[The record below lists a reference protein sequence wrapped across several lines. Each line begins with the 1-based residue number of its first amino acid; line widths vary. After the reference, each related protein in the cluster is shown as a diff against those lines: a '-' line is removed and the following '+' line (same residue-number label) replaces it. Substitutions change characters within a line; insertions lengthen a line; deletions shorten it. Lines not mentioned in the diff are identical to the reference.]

1 MRRRTITVAVI
12 MTVAWSCSDD
22 DATGDGGAPDAARDA
37 GAREA
42 AVVEAGVDAPVPDG
56 ASSCGAH
63 VTFATGKKPITTLH
77 VALTGSDSV
86 GDGTA
91 AKPYRS
97 VAHAVKQAKPGTAVQ
112 LGVGTY
118 SGGVTIKDLH
128 GTAAA
133 PIWIGGAPGKAKPV
147 LEGGS
152 EGLHL
157 TRVRYLVVHDLEVR
171 KNKQNG
177 INCDD
182 GGEYANA
189 TATHHVV
196 FSNLYV
202 HDVGG
207 AGNQD
212 CLKLSGL
219 RDYFV
224 LGSTFEKCGGGM
236 SGSGVDHVGCHR
248 GVIARNT
255 FRNLSGNAVQCKG
268 GSVDIL
274 VAHNLLVE
282 PGARGVNMGGS
293 TGFTFFR
300 PPLSKTATN
309 AEARNIR
316 VVANVIKGGNAPFA
330 FVGCVDCLAANN
342 TIIDPHS
349 WLLRILQETKTSG
362 GYTFAASQ
370 KGRVVNN
377 LFYFDR
383 QDLST
388 YVNIGPNTLPKTF
401 SFESNLWYAHDQ
413 PSASA
418 PSNLPVA
425 ETGGVVAKDPKLT
438 SAAKGDYSIGATSP
452 AAGKGKGPAAVAG
465 DMAGRCYANP
475 PSIGAHEAPGK

>member
-1 MRRRTITVAVI
+1 MRRQCIAAAVVV
-12 MTVAWSCSDD
+12 TLAWGCSDD
-22 DATGDGGAPDAARDA
+22 TTSGDAGAPDAARDA
-37 GAREA
+37 GTQEA
-42 AVVEAGVDAPVPDG
+42 AIVEAGADATGPD
-56 ASSCGAH
+56 AVKSCGAH
-63 VTFATGKKPITTLH
+63 VTFATGKQPAVKLH
-77 VALTGSDSV
+77 VALTGSDSA
-86 GDGTA
+86 GDGTE

-97 VAHAVKQAKPGTAVQ
+97 ITHAVKQAKPGTAVRIHA
-112 LGVGTY
+112 GTY

-133 PIWIGGAPGKAKPV
+133 PIWIGGIPGKTRPV
-147 LEGGS
+147 LDGGS

-157 TRVRYLVVHDLEVR
+157 TRARYLVVHDLEVR
-171 KNKQNG
+171 KSKYNG

-196 FSNLYV
+196 FSNLQI
-202 HDVGG
+202 HDVG
-207 AGNQD
+207 AGGNED

-248 GVIARNT
+248 GVIARNI
-255 FRNLSGNAVQCKG
+255 FRNLSANAVQCKG

-293 TGFTFFR
+293 TGHKYFR

-349 WLLRILQETKTSG
+349 WLLRILQETRTSG
-362 GYTFAASQ
+362 GYTFAASSR
-370 KGRVVNN
+370 GRVVNN

-383 QDLST
+383 ADLST
-388 YVNIGPNTLPKTF
+388 YVNIGANTLPKTF
-401 SFESNLWYAHDQ
+401 TFASNLWYAHDK
-413 PSASA
+413 PSASK
-418 PSNLPVA
+418 PTNLPVA
-425 ETGGVVAKDPKLT
+425 ETGGVVGQDPKLAG
-438 SAAKGDYSIGATSP
+438 AAKGDYSIGAASP
-452 AAGKGKGPAAVAG
+452 AAGKGKGPAAVVG
-465 DMAGRCYANP
+465 DMAGRCFADP
-475 PSIGAHEAPGK
+475 PSIGAHEAPQK